1 MLSTVSNVSAI
12 FVAMITVLAVTAV
25 AVAHTNT
32 RNSVKLLLRFN
43 ITKFVD

>member
-12 FVAMITVLAVTAV
+12 FVAVTAV